1 MKILLLFIGMI
12 SIFTIFPLLKKDIAT
27 EGMTNYNKCRGQ
39 GFSKEFCVQTPTSV
53 FGPSICQCDDGQLGQ
68 YLPGFQGECVCFN

>member
-1 MKILLLFIGMI
+1 
-12 SIFTIFPLLKKDIAT
+12 
-27 EGMTNYNKCRGQ
+27 MTNYNKCRGQ